1 MIDFWLNNNN
11 KIGSSQDASP
21 AEIRKAFRALSIVVH
36 PDKSSAEDANIQF
49 RNLVSVYEV
58 LKDATKREKY
68 NDVLKN
74 GLPNW
79 KSALYYYRRVRKMG
93 LGEMAAILFAIITIC
108 QYIISWA
115 AYAEKK
121 HTAVSRI

>member
-1 MIDFWLNNNN
+1 M
-11 KIGSSQDASP
+11 
-21 AEIRKAFRALSIVVH
+21 H
-36 PDKSSAEDANIQF
+36 PDKNSAEDANIQF

-58 LKDATKREKY
+58 LKDSTKREKY

-108 QYIISWA
+108 QYIIAWA

-121 HTAVSRI
+121 HTAVSVIMN